1 MSQDSLGQFPGTG
14 DHEGWWESWREK
26 GSHWSRIREPEENRF
41 GGRVYLR
48 GDIGAGY
55 RIDAIDEQPPVL
67 KNL

>member
-1 MSQDSLGQFPGTG
+1 MA
-14 DHEGWWESWREK
+14 WWER
-26 GSHWSRIREPEENRF
+26 GIALSRIREPEEPRF

-55 RIDAIDEQPPVL
+55 RIDAIDEQSPVL